1 MKPGFEMKTGLALLA
16 TCAALALSAA
26 AFAQQ
31 PSASQPLT
39 QQPSPQLVTF
49 KAAIVALTGNTMVR
63 QEFESGLAAKAVAH
77 RYDAMTS
84 YDVVPKVSDVRDRD
98 FIKTLTAKG
107 VQAVLMVRPA
117 AVGPKSSLDAVKK
130 EVSPRVLADM
140 RAFAKE
146 VSPSSGNDLIAV
158 VHLAIYMIDTGKPE
172 LVSSGAVWLDEPVK
186 DRAEGIARLQDL
198 IVANVDAARPAI
210 RKHYGLPPL
219 TQ

>member
-1 MKPGFEMKTGLALLA
+1 MASRFGVLVV
-16 TCAALALSAA
+16 CAALAFTASTAA
-26 AFAQQ
+26 QP
-31 PSASQPLT
+31 PSASQPAVP
-39 QQPSPQLVTF
+39 QASPQFVTF
-49 KAAIVALTGNTMVR
+49 KAAIVALTGNPVVR
-63 QEFESGLAAKAVAH
+63 QEFENGLVEKARAH
-77 RYDAMTS
+77 RYDAITS
-84 YDVVPKVSDVRDRD
+84 YDLVPKVYDVRDRN

-130 EVSPRVLADM
+130 EVTKEQLADM

-146 VSPSSGNDLIAV
+146 VSPPGPDDLIAV
-158 VHLAIYMIDTGKPE
+158 VHLAIYMIDTGKAE
-172 LVSSGAVWLDEPVK
+172 LVAPGAVWLDEPVK

-219 TQ
+219 P

>member
-1 MKPGFEMKTGLALLA
+1 MKLRSATWAACAVLAIA
-16 TCAALALSAA
+16 SVARAQPPSGSQAP
-26 AFAQQ
+26 AQQ
-31 PSASQPLT
+31 
-39 QQPSPQLVTF
+39 SPQQFFTF
-49 KAAIVALTGNTMVR
+49 KAAIVVLSNPKVR
-63 QEFESGLAAKAVAH
+63 QEFETGLVEKARAH
-77 RYDAMTS
+77 RYDAITS
-84 YDVVPKVSDVRDRD
+84 YDLVPKVSDVSDRN

-130 EVSPRVLADM
+130 EVSPNVLADM

-146 VSPSSGNDLIAV
+146 VSPSGADDLIAV

-172 LVSSGAVWLDEPVK
+172 LVSPGAVWLDEPVK
-186 DRAEGIARLQDL
+186 DRDEGIARLQDL

-219 TQ
+219 P